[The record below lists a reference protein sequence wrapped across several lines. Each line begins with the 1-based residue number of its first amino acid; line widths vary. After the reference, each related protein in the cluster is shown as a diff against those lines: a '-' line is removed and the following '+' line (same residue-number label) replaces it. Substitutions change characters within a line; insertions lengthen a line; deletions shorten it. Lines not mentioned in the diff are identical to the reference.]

1 MNAPKSNFKTIII
14 ALLVVLL
21 AVNTVQ
27 LVQVKN
33 ELRYLRNDYVSMYN
47 TINNRVNNVQNTLN
61 HQTNEIREILDEQEA
76 LFASTDVDVSYQ
88 DRKLTVTI
96 SAVPKELK
104 SNETLWAS
112 LAVNGET
119 ITQQFDAS
127 GKAVIPLEA
136 TAASFVP
143 TVQIKS
149 PTGVKQQVLDEV
161 STMEFM
167 SADVYAF
174 WNDMETKNFEQGH
187 ILEFY
192 LAPIKDVL
200 PFTQEEIADIYLIV
214 SNTGPRGMTGTE
226 PIPEVKEAYI
236 ARPINGV
243 YDTLDTMLPE
253 GERVAVKVTMQEDSS
268 NSKALMYY
276 ADLTAFFDRRDNIEY
291 DVHLVV
297 ETVYGLTYSTAG
309 YEPLASFCFDKNS
322 GHQSAGSPLLV
333 PMFTE
338 NE

>member
-61 HQTNEIREILDEQEA
+61 HQTNEIREILDEQDA
-76 LFASTDVDVSYQ
+76 LFASADVDVSYQ

-96 SAVPKELK
+96 SAIPKELK

-112 LAVNGET
+112 LAVNGKT

-161 STMEFM
+161 STMEFL

-192 LAPIKDVL
+192 LASRNDTL
-200 PFTQEEIADIYLIV
+200 PFTSEEIADIYLIV

-226 PIPEVKEAYI
+226 PIPEAKEAYI

-243 YDTLDTMLPE
+243 YDTLDTVLPE
-253 GERVAVKVTMQEDSS
+253 GERVEVTMQEDSS
-268 NSKALMYY
+268 SKALMYY

-297 ETVYGLTYSTAG
+297 ETVHGLTYSTAG

-333 PMFTE
+333 PMFTV

>member
-1 MNAPKSNFKTIII
+1 MNAPRNNFKTIII

-33 ELRYLRNDYVSMYN
+33 ELHHLRNDYMSMYN
-47 TINNRVNNVQNTLN
+47 TINNRVTNVQNTLTR
-61 HQTNEIREILDEQEA
+61 QTNEIREILDEQES
-76 LFASTDVDVSYQ
+76 LFASASVDVSYQ
-88 DRKLTVTI
+88 DRKLSVTV

-112 LAVNGET
+112 ISVNGET

-127 GKAVIPLEA
+127 GKAVIPLEP
-136 TAASFVP
+136 TVTSFVP

-149 PTGVKQQVLDEV
+149 PAGVKQQVLDEV
-161 STMEFM
+161 STIEFM
-167 SADVYAF
+167 SADVYVF

-192 LAPIKDVL
+192 LAPRKDVM
-200 PFTQEEIADIYLIV
+200 PFTSEEIEDIYLIV

-226 PIPEVKEAYI
+226 PIPEAKEAYI
-236 ARPINGV
+236 ARPIDGV
-243 YDTLDTMLPE
+243 YGMLDAVLPE
-253 GERVAVKVTMQEDSS
+253 GERVEVVMQEDSS

-276 ADLTAFFDRRDNIEY
+276 ADLTTFFERKDNIEY

-333 PMFTE
+333 PMFAE
-338 NE
+338 NK

>member
-1 MNAPKSNFKTIII
+1 MNAPRNNFKTIII

-33 ELRYLRNDYVSMYN
+33 ELHHLRNDYMSMYN
-47 TINNRVNNVQNTLN
+47 TINNRVTNVQNTLTR
-61 HQTNEIREILDEQEA
+61 QTNEIREILDEQES
-76 LFASTDVDVSYQ
+76 LFASASVDVSYQ
-88 DRKLTVTI
+88 DRKLSVTV

-112 LAVNGET
+112 LSINSGET

-127 GKAVIPLEA
+127 GKAVIPLDS
-136 TAASFVP
+136 TVTSFVP

-149 PTGVKQQVLDEV
+149 PAGVKQQVLDAV
-161 STMEFM
+161 STIEFM
-167 SADVYAF
+167 SADVYVF

-192 LAPIKDVL
+192 LAPRKDVM
-200 PFTQEEIADIYLIV
+200 PFTSEEIEDIYLIV

-226 PIPEVKEAYI
+226 PVPVKEAYRV
-236 ARPINGV
+236 APIDSIYG
-243 YDTLDTMLPE
+243 TLDTVLPE
-253 GERVAVKVTMQEDSS
+253 GERVEVVMQEDSS

-276 ADLTAFFDRRDNIEY
+276 ADLTAFFDRKDNIEY

-309 YEPLASFCFDKNS
+309 YEPLASFGFNKNS

-333 PMFTE
+333 PIFTE

>member
-76 LFASTDVDVSYQ
+76 LFASADVDVSYQ

-192 LAPIKDVL
+192 LTPVKDVL

-214 SNTGPRGMTGTE
+214 SNTGPRGMAGTE
-226 PIPEVKEAYI
+226 PIPEAKEAYI

-253 GERVAVKVTMQEDSS
+253 GERIEVTMQEDSS
-268 NSKALMYY
+268 SKTLMYY

-297 ETVYGLTYSTAG
+297 ETVHCLTYSTAG
-309 YEPLASFCFDKNS
+309 YEPLASFCFDKN
-322 GHQSAGSPLLV
+322 
-333 PMFTE
+333 
-338 NE
+338 

>member
-1 MNAPKSNFKTIII
+1 MEAVPLNAPKSNFKTILI

-27 LVQVKN
+27 LVQVKD
-33 ELRYLRNDYVSMYN
+33 ELRHLRNDYTSMYN

-161 STMEFM
+161 STMEFRVHAH
-167 SADVYAF
+167 SA
-174 WNDMETKNFEQGH
+174 
-187 ILEFY
+187 
-192 LAPIKDVL
+192 P
-200 PFTQEEIADIYLIV
+200 QEYRNIICNI
-214 SNTGPRGMTGTE
+214 
-226 PIPEVKEAYI
+226 
-236 ARPINGV
+236 GV
-243 YDTLDTMLPE
+243 YYVSKLHTGNVFKQNVLHARNM
-253 GERVAVKVTMQEDSS
+253 AVFHITQC
-268 NSKALMYY
+268 L
-276 ADLTAFFDRRDNIEY
+276 
-291 DVHLVV
+291 
-297 ETVYGLTYSTAG
+297 
-309 YEPLASFCFDKNS
+309 
-322 GHQSAGSPLLV
+322 
-333 PMFTE
+333 
-338 NE
+338 

>member
-1 MNAPKSNFKTIII
+1 MNAPRKNFKTIII

-33 ELRYLRNDYVSMYN
+33 ELHHLRNDYMSMYN
-47 TINNRVNNVQNTLN
+47 TINNRVTNVQNTLTR
-61 HQTNEIREILDEQEA
+61 QTNEIREILDEQES
-76 LFASTDVDVSYQ
+76 LFASTGVDVSYQ
-88 DRKLTVTI
+88 DRKLSVTV

-104 SNETLWAS
+104 SSETLWAS
-112 LAVNGET
+112 LSVNGET
-119 ITQQFDAS
+119 IAQQFDAS
-127 GKAVIPLEA
+127 GKAVIPLEP
-136 TAASFVP
+136 TVTSFVP

-149 PTGVKQQVLDEV
+149 PAGVKQQVLDEV
-161 STMEFM
+161 STIEFM
-167 SADVYAF
+167 SADVYVF

-192 LAPIKDVL
+192 LAPRKDVM
-200 PFTQEEIADIYLIV
+200 PFTSEEIEDIYLIV

-226 PIPEVKEAYI
+226 PIPEAKEAYI
-236 ARPINGV
+236 ARPIDGV
-243 YDTLDTMLPE
+243 YGTLDTILPE
-253 GERVAVKVTMQEDSS
+253 GERVEVIMQEDSS

-276 ADLTAFFDRRDNIEY
+276 ADLTTFFERKDNIEY
-291 DVHLVV
+291 DIHLIV

-309 YEPLASFCFDKNS
+309 YEPLASFGFNKNS
-322 GHQSAGSPLLV
+322 GHQSANAPLLV

>member
-1 MNAPKSNFKTIII
+1 MNAPRNNFKTIII

-27 LVQVKN
+27 LAQVKN
-33 ELRYLRNDYVSMYN
+33 ELHHLRNDYMSMYN
-47 TINNRVNNVQNTLN
+47 TINNRVTNVQNTLTR
-61 HQTNEIREILDEQEA
+61 QTNEIREILNEQES
-76 LFASTDVDVSYQ
+76 LFSSAGVDVSYQ
-88 DRKLTVTI
+88 DRKLSVTI

-104 SNETLWAS
+104 SSETLWAS
-112 LAVNGET
+112 LSVNGET
-119 ITQQFDAS
+119 ITQQFDTS
-127 GKAVIPLEA
+127 GKAVIPLEP
-136 TAASFVP
+136 TVTSFVP

-149 PTGVKQQVLDEV
+149 PAGVKQQVLDEV
-161 STMEFM
+161 STIEFM
-167 SADVYAF
+167 SADVYVF

-192 LAPIKDVL
+192 LAPRKDVM
-200 PFTQEEIADIYLIV
+200 PFTSEEIEDIYLIV
-214 SNTGPRGMTGTE
+214 SNTGPRGMTGNE
-226 PIPEVKEAYI
+226 PIPVKEAYRV
-236 ARPINGV
+236 APIDTIYG
-243 YDTLDTMLPE
+243 TLDTVLPE
-253 GERVAVKVTMQEDSS
+253 GERVEVVMQEDSS
-268 NSKALMYY
+268 DSKALMYY

-291 DVHLVV
+291 DVHLIV

-309 YEPLASFCFDKNS
+309 YEPLADFCFDENS

>member
-1 MNAPKSNFKTIII
+1 MNAPRNNFKTIII

-33 ELRYLRNDYVSMYN
+33 ELHHLRNDYMSMYN
-47 TINNRVNNVQNTLN
+47 TINNRVTNVQNTLTR
-61 HQTNEIREILDEQEA
+61 QTNEIREILNEQES
-76 LFASTDVDVSYQ
+76 LFASAGVDVSYQ
-88 DRKLTVTI
+88 DRKLSVTI

-104 SNETLWAS
+104 SSETLWAS
-112 LAVNGET
+112 LSVNGET
-119 ITQQFDAS
+119 ITQQFDTS
-127 GKAVIPLEA
+127 GKAVIPLEP
-136 TAASFVP
+136 TVTSFVP

-161 STMEFM
+161 STIEFM
-167 SADVYAF
+167 SADVYVF

-192 LAPIKDVL
+192 LAPRKDVM
-200 PFTQEEIADIYLIV
+200 PFTSEEIEDIYLIV
-214 SNTGPRGMTGTE
+214 SNTGPRGMTGNE
-226 PIPEVKEAYI
+226 PIPVKEAYRV
-236 ARPINGV
+236 APIDTIYG
-243 YDTLDTMLPE
+243 TLDTVLPE
-253 GERVAVKVTMQEDSS
+253 GERVEVFMQEDSS
-268 NSKALMYY
+268 DSKALMYY
-276 ADLTAFFDRRDNIEY
+276 ADLTAFFERKDNIEY
-291 DVHLVV
+291 DVHLIV

-309 YEPLASFCFDKNS
+309 YEPLADFCFDENS

-338 NE
+338 NK

>member
-33 ELRYLRNDYVSMYN
+33 ELRYLRNDYISMYN

-214 SNTGPRGMTGTE
+214 SNTGPRGMTGTA
-226 PIPEVKEAYI
+226 PIAEEAYGI
-236 ARPINGV
+236 KPINGV

-253 GERVAVKVTMQEDSS
+253 GERVEVTMQEDSS
-268 NSKALMYY
+268 SKALMYY

-297 ETVYGLTYSTAG
+297 ETVHALTYSTAG

-333 PMFTE
+333 PMFTVTE
-338 NE
+338 

>member
-1 MNAPKSNFKTIII
+1 MNAPRNNFKTIII

-33 ELRYLRNDYVSMYN
+33 ELHHLRNDYISMYN
-47 TINNRVNNVQNTLN
+47 TINNRVTNVQNTLT
-61 HQTNEIREILDEQEA
+61 HQTNEIREILNEQES
-76 LFASTDVDVSYQ
+76 LFASASVDVSYQ
-88 DRKLTVTI
+88 DRKLSVTI

-104 SNETLWAS
+104 SSETLWAS
-112 LAVNGET
+112 LSVNGET
-119 ITQQFDAS
+119 ITQQFDTS
-127 GKAVIPLEA
+127 GKAVIPLEP
-136 TAASFVP
+136 TVTSFVP

-149 PTGVKQQVLDEV
+149 PAGVKQQVLDEV
-161 STMEFM
+161 STIEFM
-167 SADVYAF
+167 SADVYVF

-192 LAPIKDVL
+192 LAPRKDVM
-200 PFTQEEIADIYLIV
+200 PFTSEEIEDIYLIV

-226 PIPEVKEAYI
+226 PIPVKEAYSV
-236 ARPINGV
+236 APIDSIYG
-243 YDTLDTMLPE
+243 TLDTVLPE
-253 GERVAVKVTMQEDSS
+253 GERVEVIMQEDSS
-268 NSKALMYY
+268 DNKALMYY

-291 DVHLVV
+291 DVHLIV

-309 YEPLASFCFDKNS
+309 YEPLADFCFDENS

>member
-214 SNTGPRGMTGTE
+214 SNTGPRGMTGTA
-226 PIPEVKEAYI
+226 PIAEEAYGI
-236 ARPINGV
+236 KPINGV

-253 GERVAVKVTMQEDSS
+253 GERIEVTMQEDSS
-268 NSKALMYY
+268 SKALMYY

-322 GHQSAGSPLLV
+322 GHQSAGSPLLM
-333 PMFTE
+333 PMFTV

>member
-33 ELRYLRNDYVSMYN
+33 ELRYLRNDYMSMYN

-76 LFASTDVDVSYQ
+76 LFTSTDVNVSYQ

-104 SNETLWAS
+104 NNETLWAS

-127 GKAVIPLEA
+127 GKAVIPLEP

-161 STMEFM
+161 STMEFL

-192 LAPIKDVL
+192 LASRNDTL
-200 PFTQEEIADIYLIV
+200 PFTSEEIADIYLIV

-226 PIPEVKEAYI
+226 PIPEAKEAYI

-253 GERVAVKVTMQEDSS
+253 GERVEVTMQEDSS
-268 NSKALMYY
+268 SKALMYY

-291 DVHLVV
+291 DVHLIV

-333 PMFTE
+333 PMFTVTE
-338 NE
+338 

>member
-1 MNAPKSNFKTIII
+1 MNAPKSNSKTIII

-33 ELRYLRNDYVSMYN
+33 ELRYLRNDYASMYN

-127 GKAVIPLEA
+127 GKAVIPLEP

-161 STMEFM
+161 STMEFL

-192 LAPIKDVL
+192 LASRNDTL
-200 PFTQEEIADIYLIV
+200 PFTSEEIADIYLIV

-226 PIPEVKEAYI
+226 PIPEAKEAYI

-253 GERVAVKVTMQEDSS
+253 GERIEVTMQEDSS
-268 NSKALMYY
+268 SKALMYY

-297 ETVYGLTYSTAG
+297 ETVHGLTYSTAG

-333 PMFTE
+333 PMFTV

>member
-1 MNAPKSNFKTIII
+1 MNAPRNNFKTIII

-27 LVQVKN
+27 LVQVKD
-33 ELRYLRNDYVSMYN
+33 ELRHLRNDYMSMYN
-47 TINNRVNNVQNTLN
+47 TINNRVTNVQNTLTR
-61 HQTNEIREILDEQEA
+61 QTNEIREILDEQES
-76 LFASTDVDVSYQ
+76 LFASTGVDVSYQ
-88 DRKLTVTI
+88 DRKLSVTV

-112 LAVNGET
+112 LSVNGET
-119 ITQQFDAS
+119 ITQQFDVS
-127 GKAVIPLEA
+127 GKAVIPLEP
-136 TAASFVP
+136 TVTSFVP

-149 PTGVKQQVLDEV
+149 PAGVKQQVLDEV
-161 STMEFM
+161 STIEFM
-167 SADVYAF
+167 SADVYVF

-192 LAPIKDVL
+192 LAPRKDVM
-200 PFTQEEIADIYLIV
+200 PFTSVEIEDIYLIV

-226 PIPEVKEAYI
+226 PIPVKEAYSV
-236 ARPINGV
+236 APIDSIYG
-243 YDTLDTMLPE
+243 TLDTVLPE
-253 GERVAVKVTMQEDSS
+253 GERVEVIMQEDSS
-268 NSKALMYY
+268 DNKALMYY

-291 DVHLVV
+291 DVHLIV

-309 YEPLASFCFDKNS
+309 YKPLADFCFDENS

>member
-1 MNAPKSNFKTIII
+1 MNAPRNNFKTIII

-33 ELRYLRNDYVSMYN
+33 ELHHLRNDYMSMYN
-47 TINNRVNNVQNTLN
+47 TINNRVTNVQNTLTR
-61 HQTNEIREILDEQEA
+61 QTNEIREILDEQES
-76 LFASTDVDVSYQ
+76 LFASTGVDVSYQ
-88 DRKLTVTI
+88 DRKLSVTV

-112 LAVNGET
+112 LSVNGET
-119 ITQQFDAS
+119 ITQQFDVS
-127 GKAVIPLEA
+127 GKAVIPLEP
-136 TAASFVP
+136 TVTSFVP

-149 PTGVKQQVLDEV
+149 PAGVKQQVLDEV
-161 STMEFM
+161 STIEFM
-167 SADVYAF
+167 SADVYVF

-192 LAPIKDVL
+192 LAPRKDVM
-200 PFTQEEIADIYLIV
+200 PFTSEEIEDIYLIV

-226 PIPEVKEAYI
+226 PIPVKEAYSV
-236 ARPINGV
+236 APIDSIYG
-243 YDTLDTMLPE
+243 TLDTVLPE
-253 GERVAVKVTMQEDSS
+253 GERVEVIMQEDSS
-268 NSKALMYY
+268 DNKALMYY

-291 DVHLVV
+291 DVHLIV

-309 YEPLASFCFDKNS
+309 YKPLADFCFDENS

>member
-76 LFASTDVDVSYQ
+76 LFASADVNVSYQ

-96 SAVPKELK
+96 TAVPKELK

-127 GKAVIPLEA
+127 GKAVIPLEP

-192 LAPIKDVL
+192 LASRNDTL
-200 PFTQEEIADIYLIV
+200 PFTSEEIADIYLIV

-226 PIPEVKEAYI
+226 PIPEAKEAYI

-243 YDTLDTMLPE
+243 YDTLDTVLPE
-253 GERVAVKVTMQEDSS
+253 GERVEVTMQEDSS
-268 NSKALMYY
+268 SKALMYY

-297 ETVYGLTYSTAG
+297 ETVHGLTYSTAG
-309 YEPLASFCFDKNS
+309 YEPLASFYFDKNS

-333 PMFTE
+333 PIFTV
-338 NE
+338 NEQ

>member
-1 MNAPKSNFKTIII
+1 MNAPRNNFKTIII

-33 ELRYLRNDYVSMYN
+33 ELHHLRNDYISMYN
-47 TINNRVNNVQNTLN
+47 TINNRVTNVQNTLT
-61 HQTNEIREILDEQEA
+61 HQTNEIREILNEQES
-76 LFASTDVDVSYQ
+76 LFASASVDVSYQ
-88 DRKLTVTI
+88 DRKLSVTI

-104 SNETLWAS
+104 SSETLWAS
-112 LAVNGET
+112 LSVNGET
-119 ITQQFDAS
+119 ITQQFDVS
-127 GKAVIPLEA
+127 GKAVIPLEP
-136 TAASFVP
+136 TVTSFVP

-149 PTGVKQQVLDEV
+149 PAGVKQQVLDEV
-161 STMEFM
+161 STIEFM
-167 SADVYAF
+167 SADVYVF

-192 LAPIKDVL
+192 LAPRKDVM
-200 PFTQEEIADIYLIV
+200 PFTSEEIEDIYLIV

-226 PIPEVKEAYI
+226 PIPVKEAYSV
-236 ARPINGV
+236 APIDTIYG
-243 YDTLDTMLPE
+243 TLDTVLPE
-253 GERVAVKVTMQEDSS
+253 GERVEVVMQEDSS
-268 NSKALMYY
+268 DSKALMYY

-291 DVHLVV
+291 DVHLIV

-309 YEPLASFCFDKNS
+309 YEPLADFCFDENS

>member
-33 ELRYLRNDYVSMYN
+33 ELRYLRNDYMSMYN

-76 LFASTDVDVSYQ
+76 LFTSTDVNVSYQ

-104 SNETLWAS
+104 NNETLWAS

-127 GKAVIPLEA
+127 GKAVIPLEP

-161 STMEFM
+161 STMEFL

-192 LAPIKDVL
+192 LASRNDTL
-200 PFTQEEIADIYLIV
+200 PFTSEEIADIYLIV

-226 PIPEVKEAYI
+226 PIPEAKEAYI

-253 GERVAVKVTMQEDSS
+253 GERVEVTMQEDSS
-268 NSKALMYY
+268 SKALMYY
-276 ADLTAFFDRRDNIEY
+276 ADLTAFFDRRGNIEY

-333 PMFTE
+333 PMFTVTE
-338 NE
+338 

>member
-1 MNAPKSNFKTIII
+1 MNAPRNNFKTIII

-27 LVQVKN
+27 LVQVKD
-33 ELRYLRNDYVSMYN
+33 ELRHLRNDYMSMYN
-47 TINNRVNNVQNTLN
+47 TINNRVTNVQNTLTR
-61 HQTNEIREILDEQEA
+61 QTNEIREILDEQES
-76 LFASTDVDVSYQ
+76 LFASTGVDVSYQ
-88 DRKLTVTI
+88 DRKLSVTV

-112 LAVNGET
+112 LSVNGET
-119 ITQQFDAS
+119 ITQQFDVS
-127 GKAVIPLEA
+127 GKAVIPLEP
-136 TAASFVP
+136 TVTSFVP

-149 PTGVKQQVLDEV
+149 PAGVKQQVLDEV
-161 STMEFM
+161 STIEFM
-167 SADVYAF
+167 SADVYVF

-192 LAPIKDVL
+192 LAPRKDVM
-200 PFTQEEIADIYLIV
+200 PFTSEEIEDIYLIV

-226 PIPEVKEAYI
+226 PIPVKEAYSV
-236 ARPINGV
+236 APIDSIYG
-243 YDTLDTMLPE
+243 TLDTVLPE
-253 GERVAVKVTMQEDSS
+253 GERVEVIMQEDSS
-268 NSKALMYY
+268 DNKALMYY

-291 DVHLVV
+291 DVHLIV

-309 YEPLASFCFDKNS
+309 YKPLADFCFDENS

>member
-1 MNAPKSNFKTIII
+1 MNAPRNNFKTIII

-33 ELRYLRNDYVSMYN
+33 ELHHLRNDYMSMYN
-47 TINNRVNNVQNTLN
+47 TINNRVTNVQNTLTR
-61 HQTNEIREILDEQEA
+61 QTNEIREILNEQES
-76 LFASTDVDVSYQ
+76 LFASTNVDVSYQ
-88 DRKLTVTI
+88 DRKLSVTI

-104 SNETLWAS
+104 SSETLWAS
-112 LAVNGET
+112 LSVNGET
-119 ITQQFDAS
+119 ITQQFDTS
-127 GKAVIPLEA
+127 GKAVIPLEP
-136 TAASFVP
+136 TVTSFAP

-149 PTGVKQQVLDEV
+149 PAGVKQQVLDEV
-161 STMEFM
+161 STIEFM
-167 SADVYAF
+167 SADVYVF

-192 LAPIKDVL
+192 LAPRKDVM
-200 PFTQEEIADIYLIV
+200 PFTSEEIEDIYLIV

-226 PIPEVKEAYI
+226 PIPVKEAYRV
-236 ARPINGV
+236 APIDSIYG
-243 YDTLDTMLPE
+243 TLDTVLPE
-253 GERVAVKVTMQEDSS
+253 GERVEVIMQEDSS
-268 NSKALMYY
+268 DNKALMYY

-333 PMFTE
+333 PMFTVTE
-338 NE
+338 

>member
-1 MNAPKSNFKTIII
+1 MNAPRNNFKTIII

-33 ELRYLRNDYVSMYN
+33 ELHHLRNDYMSMYN
-47 TINNRVNNVQNTLN
+47 TINNRVTNVQNTLTR
-61 HQTNEIREILDEQEA
+61 QTNEIREILNEQEA
-76 LFASTDVDVSYQ
+76 LFASASVDVSYQ
-88 DRKLTVTI
+88 DRKLSVTI

-104 SNETLWAS
+104 SSETLWAS
-112 LAVNGET
+112 LSVNGET
-119 ITQQFDAS
+119 ITQQFDTS
-127 GKAVIPLEA
+127 GKAVIPLEP
-136 TAASFVP
+136 TVTSFVP

-149 PTGVKQQVLDEV
+149 PAGVKQQVLDEV
-161 STMEFM
+161 STIEFM
-167 SADVYAF
+167 SADVYVF

-192 LAPIKDVL
+192 LAQRKDVM
-200 PFTQEEIADIYLIV
+200 PFTSEEIEDIYLIV

-226 PIPEVKEAYI
+226 PIPVKEAYSV
-236 ARPINGV
+236 APIDSIYG
-243 YDTLDTMLPE
+243 TLDTVLPE
-253 GERVAVKVTMQEDSS
+253 GERVEVIMQEDSS
-268 NSKALMYY
+268 DNKALMYY

-291 DVHLVV
+291 DVHLIV

-309 YEPLASFCFDKNS
+309 YEPLADFCFDENS

>member
-1 MNAPKSNFKTIII
+1 MNAPRNNFKTIII

-33 ELRYLRNDYVSMYN
+33 ELHHLRNDYMSMYN
-47 TINNRVNNVQNTLN
+47 TINNRVTNVQNTLTR
-61 HQTNEIREILDEQEA
+61 QTNEIREILNEQEA
-76 LFASTDVDVSYQ
+76 LFASASVDVSYQ
-88 DRKLTVTI
+88 DRKLSVTI

-104 SNETLWAS
+104 SSETLWAS
-112 LAVNGET
+112 LSVNGET
-119 ITQQFDAS
+119 ITQQFDTS
-127 GKAVIPLEA
+127 GKAVIPLEP
-136 TAASFVP
+136 TVTSFVP

-149 PTGVKQQVLDEV
+149 PAGVKQQVLDAV
-161 STMEFM
+161 STIEFM
-167 SADVYAF
+167 SADVYVF

-192 LAPIKDVL
+192 LAQRKDVM
-200 PFTQEEIADIYLIV
+200 PFTSEEIEDIYLIV

-226 PIPEVKEAYI
+226 PIPVKEAYSV
-236 ARPINGV
+236 APIDSIYG
-243 YDTLDTMLPE
+243 TLDTVLPE
-253 GERVAVKVTMQEDSS
+253 GERVEVIMQEDSS
-268 NSKALMYY
+268 DNKALMYY

-291 DVHLVV
+291 DVHLIV

-309 YEPLASFCFDKNS
+309 YEPLADFCFDENS

>member
-1 MNAPKSNFKTIII
+1 MNAPRNNFKTIII

-27 LVQVKN
+27 LAQVKN
-33 ELRYLRNDYVSMYN
+33 ELHHLRNDYISMYN
-47 TINNRVNNVQNTLN
+47 TINNRVTNVQNTLTR
-61 HQTNEIREILDEQEA
+61 QTNEIREILNEQES
-76 LFASTDVDVSYQ
+76 LFASASVDVSYQ
-88 DRKLTVTI
+88 DRKLSVTI

-104 SNETLWAS
+104 SSETLWAS
-112 LAVNGET
+112 LSVNGET
-119 ITQQFDAS
+119 ITQQFDTS
-127 GKAVIPLEA
+127 GKAVIPLEP
-136 TAASFVP
+136 TVTSFVP

-149 PTGVKQQVLDEV
+149 PAGVKQQVLDEV
-161 STMEFM
+161 STIEFM
-167 SADVYAF
+167 SADVYVF

-192 LAPIKDVL
+192 LAPRKDVM
-200 PFTQEEIADIYLIV
+200 PFTSEEIEDIYLIV

-226 PIPEVKEAYI
+226 PIPVKEAYSV
-236 ARPINGV
+236 APIDSIYG
-243 YDTLDTMLPE
+243 TLDTVLPE
-253 GERVAVKVTMQEDSS
+253 GERVEVIMQEDSS
-268 NSKALMYY
+268 DNKALMYY

-291 DVHLVV
+291 DVHLIV

-309 YEPLASFCFDKNS
+309 YEPLADFCFDENS

>member
-76 LFASTDVDVSYQ
+76 LFASADVNVSYQ

-96 SAVPKELK
+96 TAVPKELK

-127 GKAVIPLEA
+127 GKAVIPLEP

-192 LAPIKDVL
+192 LAPVKDVL
-200 PFTQEEIADIYLIV
+200 PFTAEEIADIYLIV
-214 SNTGPRGMTGTE
+214 SNTGPRGMTGTA
-226 PIPEVKEAYI
+226 PIAEEAYI

-243 YDTLDTMLPE
+243 YGTLDTVLPE
-253 GERVAVKVTMQEDSS
+253 GERVEVVMQEDSS

-276 ADLTAFFDRRDNIEY
+276 SLPLRRN
-291 DVHLVV
+291 
-297 ETVYGLTYSTAG
+297 ETYNRR
-309 YEPLASFCFDKNS
+309 NS
-322 GHQSAGSPLLV
+322 GACNKNCLSRTKANGRR
-333 PMFTE
+333 
-338 NE
+338 N

>member
-1 MNAPKSNFKTIII
+1 MNAPRNNFKTIII

-33 ELRYLRNDYVSMYN
+33 ELQHLRNDYMSMYN
-47 TINNRVNNVQNTLN
+47 TINNRVTNVQNTLTR
-61 HQTNEIREILDEQEA
+61 QTNEIREILDEQES
-76 LFASTDVDVSYQ
+76 LFASTGVDVSYQ
-88 DRKLTVTI
+88 DRKLSVTV

-112 LAVNGET
+112 LSVNGET
-119 ITQQFDAS
+119 ITQQFDVS
-127 GKAVIPLEA
+127 GKAVIPLEP
-136 TAASFVP
+136 TVTSFVP

-149 PTGVKQQVLDEV
+149 PAGVKQQVLDEV
-161 STMEFM
+161 STIEFM
-167 SADVYAF
+167 SADVYVF

-192 LAPIKDVL
+192 LAPRKDVM
-200 PFTQEEIADIYLIV
+200 PFTSEEIEDIYLIV

-226 PIPEVKEAYI
+226 PIPVKEAYSV
-236 ARPINGV
+236 APIDSIYG
-243 YDTLDTMLPE
+243 TLDTVLPE
-253 GERVAVKVTMQEDSS
+253 GERVEVIMQEDSS
-268 NSKALMYY
+268 DNKALMYY

-291 DVHLVV
+291 DVHLIV

-309 YEPLASFCFDKNS
+309 YKPLADFCFDENS

>member
-33 ELRYLRNDYVSMYN
+33 ELRYLRNDYMSMYN

-76 LFASTDVDVSYQ
+76 LFTSTDVNVSYQ

-104 SNETLWAS
+104 NNETLWAS

-127 GKAVIPLEA
+127 GKAVIPLEP

-161 STMEFM
+161 STMEFL

-192 LAPIKDVL
+192 LASRNDTL
-200 PFTQEEIADIYLIV
+200 PFTSEEIADIYLIV

-226 PIPEVKEAYI
+226 PIPEAKEAYI

-253 GERVAVKVTMQEDSS
+253 GERVEVTMQEDSS
-268 NSKALMYY
+268 SKALMYY

-291 DVHLVV
+291 DVHLIV

-333 PMFTE
+333 PMFTV

>member
-27 LVQVKN
+27 LVQVKD

-76 LFASTDVDVSYQ
+76 LFASADVNVSYQ

-127 GKAVIPLEA
+127 GKAVIPLEP

-192 LAPIKDVL
+192 LTPIKDVL

-214 SNTGPRGMTGTE
+214 SNTGPRGMTGTA
-226 PIPEVKEAYI
+226 PIAEEAYI

-253 GERVAVKVTMQEDSS
+253 GERIEVTMQEDSS
-268 NSKALMYY
+268 SKALMYY
-276 ADLTAFFDRRDNIEY
+276 ADLTVFFDRRDNIEY

-322 GHQSAGSPLLV
+322 GHQSAGSPLLM
-333 PMFTE
+333 PMFTV

>member
-1 MNAPKSNFKTIII
+1 MNAPKNNFKTIII

-33 ELRYLRNDYVSMYN
+33 ELQHLRNDYMSMYN
-47 TINNRVNNVQNTLN
+47 SINNRVTNVQNTLTR
-61 HQTNEIREILDEQEA
+61 QTNEIREILNEQES
-76 LFASTDVDVSYQ
+76 LFASTSVDVSYQ
-88 DRKLTVTI
+88 DRKLSVTV

-112 LAVNGET
+112 LSINSGET

-127 GKAVIPLEA
+127 GKAVIPLEP
-136 TAASFVP
+136 TIPSFVP

-149 PTGVKQQVLDEV
+149 PTGVKQQVLDAV
-161 STMEFM
+161 STIEFM

-192 LAPIKDVL
+192 LAPRKDVM
-200 PFTQEEIADIYLIV
+200 PFTSEEIADIYLIV
-214 SNTGPRGMTGTE
+214 SNTGPRGMTGAE
-226 PIPEVKEAYI
+226 PIPEAKEAYI

-243 YDTLDTMLPE
+243 YDTLDTVLPE
-253 GERVAVKVTMQEDSS
+253 GERVEVIMQEDSS
-268 NSKALMYY
+268 DSKALMYY

-291 DVHLVV
+291 DVHLIV

-333 PMFTE
+333 PIFTA

>member
-33 ELRYLRNDYVSMYN
+33 ELRYLRNDYISMYN

-96 SAVPKELK
+96 SAIPKELK

-112 LAVNGET
+112 LSVNGET
-119 ITQQFDAS
+119 ITQQFDAG
-127 GKAVIPLEA
+127 GKAVIPLEP

-214 SNTGPRGMTGTE
+214 SNTGPRGMTGTA
-226 PIPEVKEAYI
+226 PIAEEAYGI
-236 ARPINGV
+236 KPINGV
-243 YDTLDTMLPE
+243 YDTLDTVLPE
-253 GERVAVKVTMQEDSS
+253 GERVEVVMQEDSS
-268 NSKALMYY
+268 DSKALMYY

-291 DVHLVV
+291 DVHLVA

-333 PMFTE
+333 PMFTV

>member
-27 LVQVKN
+27 LVQVKD

-76 LFASTDVDVSYQ
+76 LFASADVNVSYQ

-127 GKAVIPLEA
+127 GKAVIPLEP

-192 LAPIKDVL
+192 LTPIKDVL

-214 SNTGPRGMTGTE
+214 SNTGPRGMTGTA
-226 PIPEVKEAYI
+226 PIAEEAYI

-253 GERVAVKVTMQEDSS
+253 GERIEVTMQEDSS
-268 NSKALMYY
+268 SKALMYY

-322 GHQSAGSPLLV
+322 GHQSAGSPLLM
-333 PMFTE
+333 PMFTV

>member
-21 AVNTVQ
+21 VVNTVQ

-76 LFASTDVDVSYQ
+76 LFASADVNVSYQ

-127 GKAVIPLEA
+127 GKAVIPLKP

-161 STMEFM
+161 STMEFL

-192 LAPIKDVL
+192 LASRNDTL
-200 PFTQEEIADIYLIV
+200 PFTSEEIADIYLIV

-226 PIPEVKEAYI
+226 PIPEAKEAYI

-253 GERVAVKVTMQEDSS
+253 GERVEVTMQEDSS
-268 NSKALMYY
+268 SKALMYY

-291 DVHLVV
+291 DVHLIV

-333 PMFTE
+333 PMFTV